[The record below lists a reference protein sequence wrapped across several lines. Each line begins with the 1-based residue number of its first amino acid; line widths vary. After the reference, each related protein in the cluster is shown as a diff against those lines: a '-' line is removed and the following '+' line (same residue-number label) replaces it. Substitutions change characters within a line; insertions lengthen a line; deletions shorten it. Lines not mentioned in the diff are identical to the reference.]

1 MNNILVFGASGQLGT
16 CLKVVAAEQSIVNI
30 NFPEEGSADI
40 LNLDGLNSAFESVK
54 PAYVINC
61 AAYTAVDKAE
71 DDVDLA
77 RRVNRDGAAN
87 LAQLCKRYGATLIHV
102 STDFVFEGKVPKLLT
117 ETDPVNPISVYGV
130 TKLEGEQAIE
140 AIMQEFYILRTS
152 WLYSEHGN
160 NFLKT
165 MLKLGS
171 TREELKVIADQVG
184 TPTYAMDL
192 ANAIFHIIKSPKQA
206 YGLYH
211 FSNEG
216 VTSWF
221 DFATAIFDISGMPT
235 RVFPIPGSEYPTR
248 AARPA
253 FSVMDK
259 SKIKSTFNISIPYWR
274 NSLEICL
281 NKLSSN

>member
-16 CLKVVAAEQSIVNI
+16 CLKVVAVEQCIANM

-40 LNLDGLNSAFESVK
+40 LNLDGLHNAFERVK

-87 LAQLCKRYGATLIHV
+87 LAQMCRRYGATLIHI
-102 STDFVFEGKVPKLLT
+102 STDFVFEGRVPKLLT
-117 ETDPVNPISVYGV
+117 ETDPVNPISVYGR

-140 AIMQEFYILRTS
+140 ATMQEFYILRTS

-192 ANAIFHIIKSPKQA
+192 ANAIFKIIASPKQA

-235 RVFPIPGSEYPTR
+235 RVLPIPGSEYPTK

-259 SKIKSTFNISIPYWR
+259 AKIKNTFNISIPYWR

-281 NKLSSN
+281 NKLSPN